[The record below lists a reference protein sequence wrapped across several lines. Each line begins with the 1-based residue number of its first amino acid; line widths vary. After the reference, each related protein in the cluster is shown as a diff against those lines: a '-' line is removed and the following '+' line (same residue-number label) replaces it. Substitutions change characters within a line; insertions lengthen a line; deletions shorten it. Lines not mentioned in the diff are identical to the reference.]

1 MSLPLHCICGYQ
13 SKIDRLEKE
22 RNRWRAVAEVLA
34 RELGRVEIANYEYEN
49 QEGVP
54 NE

>member
-22 RNRWRAVAEVLA
+22 CDELKLKVQELHTEAERLSRELA
-34 RELGRVEIANYEYEN
+34 R
-49 QEGVP
+49 
-54 NE
+54 